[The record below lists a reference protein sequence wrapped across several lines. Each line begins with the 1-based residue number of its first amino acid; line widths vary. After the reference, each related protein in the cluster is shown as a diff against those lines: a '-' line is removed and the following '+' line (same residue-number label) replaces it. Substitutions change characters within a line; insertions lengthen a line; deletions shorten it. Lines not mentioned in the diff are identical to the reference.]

1 MKEISADKLIEYMNA
16 DSMKNAYMKIKP
28 SDWDL
33 SDVDVVSLCQPSKV
47 DWRLRIRFWDLVD
60 KVTGDN
66 DYDMI
71 YAVDVFDGIC
81 GASYFRSRF
90 DKDYFP
96 AFFFRPIEKYIDD
109 ANTMLTVTSSKM
121 WALINSINPLKE
133 DGTVNMKE
141 AYLLR
146 TIHNDLVER
155 KMGAVKQLVEMKKVQ
170 LNVNAGLTM
179 TDDIEMLDATI
190 REMTPNVDISET
202 KRLTDAETEE
212 DGISL

>member
-1 MKEISADKLIEYMNA
+1 MKKLSADKLLECMNA
-16 DSMKNAYMKIKP
+16 DSMKNAYISLTEK
-28 SDWDL
+28 DWDL
-33 SDVDVVSLCQPSKV
+33 GDDEIVALCQPSKV

-66 DYDMI
+66 EYDMI

-81 GASYFRSRF
+81 TAYYFRSRF
-90 DKDYFP
+90 DKKYFP
-96 AFFFRPIEKYIDD
+96 AFFFRPVEKYLDD
-109 ANTMLTVTSSKM
+109 ANTMLTVTSGKM
-121 WALINSINPLKE
+121 WAMINAINPIKE
-133 DGTVNMKE
+133 DGSVNMKE

-179 TDDIEMLDATI
+179 SDDIELLDATI

-202 KRLTDAETEE
+202 KRLVTSQEEE
-212 DGISL
+212 DGISF

>member
-1 MKEISADKLIEYMNA
+1 MKQISADKLIEYMNA
-16 DSMKNAYMKIKP
+16 DSMKNAYMKIKS
-28 SDWDL
+28 SDWEL

-81 GASYFRSRF
+81 GAAYFRSRF

-121 WALINSINPLKE
+121 WAMINAINPIKE
-133 DGTVNMKE
+133 DGSVNMKE

-202 KRLTDAETEE
+202 KRLTKAETEE
-212 DGISL
+212 DGISF